1 MTDKD
6 LQKDL
11 DSVRADLKQLQSDV
25 GGLVSSLKALG
36 LDKLSDTGERVQRS
50 ADEQLEHLRATLSR
64 AKAEGANQLDSMQK
78 EVSERPLTSV
88 AVAFAIGYV
97 ISRLLDRS

>member
-1 MTDKD
+1 MRFSINNG
-6 LQKDL
+6 QW
-11 DSVRADLKQLQSDV
+11 SYY
-25 GGLVSSLKALG
+25 SLKALG

-64 AKAEGANQLDSMQK
+64 AKAEGANQLDSIQK